1 MLKYDN
7 LIPFKSPIYLK
18 LHKIISS
25 LKEKDFILT
34 LTHFSNY
41 KSRII
46 NEIVQICSPLSWE
59 IVLLKEEGNE
69 MTWERPIT

>member
-46 NEIVQICSPLSWE
+46 NEIVQICSPLS
-59 IVLLKEEGNE
+59 
-69 MTWERPIT
+69 